1 MTRRTITV
9 REAAES
15 LGVKPGWVRRRI
27 ADGVIQPVRADG
39 KGKKRYLLDADDLE
53 VLRSWAEMRAVG
65 SVRRSRSASM
75 ASGADAHALARV
87 EQLEEERSNL
97 LAQVAWARAL
107 AQEQQKAI
115 EHERARVERLE
126 AELRTQQS
134 RIEALKALTVW
145 DRLLGRHKGV

>member
-1 MTRRTITV
+1 MARRTITV

-27 ADGVIQPVRADG
+27 ADGIIQPARSDG

-53 VLRSWAEMRAVG
+53 VLRSWVEARTAGG
-65 SVRRSRSASM
+65 SKRSRRASTASA
-75 ASGADAHALARV
+75 ADAHALARV
-87 EQLEEERSNL
+87 AQLEEERSNL

-115 EHERARVERLE
+115 EHERERVERLE
-126 AELRTQQS
+126 TELRTQQS

-145 DRLLGRHKGV
+145 DRLLGRHKGI

>member
-1 MTRRTITV
+1 MTIRTITV

-15 LGVKPGWVRRRI
+15 LGVKPGWVRIRI
-27 ADGVIQPVRADG
+27 ADGVIQPVRAEG

-53 VLRSWAEMRAVG
+53 VLRSWAQARTTRSSKSG
-65 SVRRSRSASM
+65 RSVSA
-75 ASGADAHALARV
+75 ASAADAHALARV
-87 EQLEEERSNL
+87 VQLEEERSNL

-115 EHERARVERLE
+115 EHERERVQRLE
-126 AELRTQQS
+126 AELRVQQS

-145 DRLLGRHKGV
+145 DRLLGRHKGI